1 MIMGDNSCSKGRG
14 FESRFRIVV
23 TFGQFSHLII
33 VKNVLFVKTENKR
46 KIGQGFYLKKSLIY
60 LLCNNILS
68 LAYLSKI

>member
-46 KIGQGFYLKKSLIY
+46 KIGQGFYLKKIFDLPTLQQY
-60 LLCNNILS
+60 TKLS
-68 LAYLSKI
+68 IFE